1 MLNRQL
7 HLDHNHNNLDNKLE
21 QTSLGILIYWID
33 LQGDNHRD
41 YLFEALFRM
50 ILLDILSQ
58 PFRKIIFDE
67 FYFRWLENS
76 VVGVGN
82 ATPITLMFNPLY

>member
-58 PFRKIIFDE
+58 PFRKIVFDE
-67 FYFRWLENS
+67 FYFR
-76 VVGVGN
+76 
-82 ATPITLMFNPLY
+82 